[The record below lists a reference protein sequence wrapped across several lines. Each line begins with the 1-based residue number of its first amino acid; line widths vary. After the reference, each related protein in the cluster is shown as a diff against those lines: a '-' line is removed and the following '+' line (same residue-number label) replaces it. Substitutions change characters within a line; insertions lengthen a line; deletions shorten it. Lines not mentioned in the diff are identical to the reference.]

1 MNSTD
6 KPTVTTDQI
15 LELSGYVSNQVQN
28 LTGLPVTESEDA
40 RLAIKIANWL
50 RDLGAQVVDSE

>member
-6 KPTVTTDQI
+6 KPTVTTDQV

-28 LTGLPVTESEDA
+28 LTGLPVTESENA
-40 RLAIKIANWL
+40 HLAVSIAAWL
-50 RDLGAQVVDSE
+50 GGLEVQVVVSK